1 MRVAAVADSMRFS
14 DPVTAMRLGVA
25 AWRLADTTETRSA
38 LIAAMAQ
45 READVRT
52 T

>member
-1 MRVAAVADSMRFS
+1 MRFS
-14 DPVTAMRLGVA
+14 EPVTAMRIGVA

-52 T
+52 TWRPGT